1 MNGVI
6 QSVRELPITL
16 VNNTAPITFTDDDV
30 RSRSA
35 NCYCNG
41 WLQHQQGSPLY
52 QILDG
57 GYYAV
62 RFNANVSGATA
73 GTPVA
78 LALYE
83 DGIIVPGTTVIA
95 TITAAGDVENVS
107 FDKIIRVCCR
117 ANATLTVAS
126 VPSVPDFTDLT
137 APGVDTQA
145 PIISS
150 ANLIVE
156 RLS

>member
-16 VNNTAPITFTDDDV
+16 TNNTAPITFTDDDV

-35 NCYCNG
+35 GCCG
-41 WLQHQQGSPLY
+41 WLCHQEGSPLY
-52 QILDG
+52 QLLDG
-57 GYYAV
+57 GYYRV
-62 RFNANVSGATA
+62 SFNTNVSSATA
-73 GTPVA
+73 GIVA

-83 DGIIVPGTTVIA
+83 NGIIVPGTTVASTLA
-95 TITAAGDVENVS
+95 TAGDVENVS

-117 ANATLTVAS
+117 GNTTLS
-126 VPSVPDFTDLT
+126 VGSVSSVPDFTDLT
-137 APGVDTQA
+137 APGVDTQT
-145 PIISS
+145 PIIANS
-150 ANLIVE
+150 NLIIE

>member
-6 QSVRELPITL
+6 QSVKELPITL
-16 VNNTAPITFTDDDV
+16 TNNTAPITFTDDDV

-117 ANATLTVAS
+117 ANATLSVAS

-137 APGVDTQA
+137 AAGVDTQA
-145 PIISS
+145 PIIAN
-150 ANLIVE
+150 ANLIIE